1 MEQFDQL
8 LTCCICLDRYRT
20 PKLLPCQ
27 HSYCLDPCMEGLVD
41 YVKRQVKC
49 PECRAEHRIPY
60 NGIQGFPTNYTLTKF
75 LELHADI
82 TGWTEKI
89 LLRIDCIFKRIEKNR
104 EFQN

>member
-8 LTCCICLDRYRT
+8 LTCCICLDRYRN

-82 TGWTEKI
+82 TGGEH
-89 LLRIDCIFKRIEKNR
+89 
-104 EFQN
+104 